1 MYIGKEIMITSIY
14 TSVNKH
20 SICDIRSLSLSLSL
34 SFSSLVSL
42 LSSLSVFSL
51 YLSLSLSLSLTLSL
65 SLILRLGWHLLVQC
79 LGCVW
84 PGLVLKNG
92 MLMKNA
98 YPKMIQNG
106 SLKWLQWKMTMISHV
121 FFFLFKGGYQLF
133 RQTQIQSQV
142 SRCIKPDMTFGTGRQ
157 AIHPDRNLT
166 KEVCPR
172 RCPALTGTKVTQ

>member
-1 MYIGKEIMITSIY
+1 MITSIY

-20 SICDIRSLSLSLSL
+20 SICDIRSLSLSLFLFSRL
-34 SFSSLVSL
+34 SSLFSL
-42 LSSLSVFSL
+42 LSLSSLSVFSL
-51 YLSLSLSLSLTLSL
+51 YLSLSH
-65 SLILRLGWHLLVQC
+65 ILRLGWHLLVQC

-166 KEVCPR
+166 KEVCLDDAR
-172 RCPALTGTKVTQ
+172 L

>member
-1 MYIGKEIMITSIY
+1 MITSIY

-34 SFSSLVSL
+34 FSFLFSLFSL
-42 LSSLSVFSL
+42 LSLSSLSI
-51 YLSLSLSLSLTLSL
+51 SL

-84 PGLVLKNG
+84 PGRVLKNG

-98 YPKMIQNG
+98 YPKIIQNG
-106 SLKWLQWKMTMISHV
+106 RLKWLQWKMTMISHV

-166 KEVCPR
+166 KEVCLDDAR
-172 RCPALTGTKVTQ
+172 LWREQR